1 MYICYLLHSRTS
13 CFVRPGFHDYI
24 VFKSLNSL
32 NWKLNKRI
40 SQLVR
45 PQHYNPPSAKAPRQ
59 KYPRPEVF
67 QHRGSMHTL
76 LPGQKN
82 LPDIAGL
89 HQDQGIAYTHWFRNM
104 RNVGVRSINGKKH
117 RASPIVHA
125 LAGENMC
132 RKLATKRGE
141 DITKKASHGQIKRDI
156 FESRLKYRCRYCHC
170 STNSLVGS

>member
-13 CFVRPGFHDYI
+13 CFGRPGFHDYI

-32 NWKLNKRI
+32 KTPLGYPINNFIWKLKQRH
-40 SQLVR
+40 L
-45 PQHYNPPSAKAPRQ
+45 AKSIQGLKSSSTEDPC
-59 KYPRPEVF
+59 
-67 QHRGSMHTL
+67 TL
-76 LPGQKN
+76 CFLPNKN
-82 LPDIAGL
+82 LRDIPKL